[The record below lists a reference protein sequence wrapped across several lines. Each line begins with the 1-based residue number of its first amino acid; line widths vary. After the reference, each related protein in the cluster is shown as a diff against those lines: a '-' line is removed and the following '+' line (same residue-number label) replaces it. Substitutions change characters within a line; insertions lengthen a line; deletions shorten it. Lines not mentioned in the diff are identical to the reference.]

1 MYKIDRRGGS
11 PGGGSKNRS
20 LGIYLDSFKLNN
32 TTAWTKNV
40 NFNQYKVEELDFDD
54 SRIHFRTYLCL
65 KPITALQFMLRF
77 ETHFG
82 FETIT

>member
-1 MYKIDRRGGS
+1 MSTI
-11 PGGGSKNRS
+11 
-20 LGIYLDSFKLNN
+20 
-32 TTAWTKNV
+32 
-40 NFNQYKVEELDFDD
+40 NQYKVEELDFDD

-65 KPITALQFMLRF
+65 KPITALQFMSRF